1 MTKEKKRIFGLS
13 SLALKVIACLLMT
26 LDHIAL
32 LFIPG
37 EKDTYTLYYILRAIG
52 KISFPIFAFL
62 AVEGAYK
69 TSNIWKYLLRL
80 GVLAIVLDGFG
91 YTFGSIYSID
101 VINNP
106 LIGNAF
112 TDMFLGV
119 LTVYLLKKKNW
130 YSLLAVFPVAI
141 AVLSD
146 IDIFQTY
153 GSLFKSDWGTFS
165 IVLFIF
171 YFLAKEL
178 SALSIKKKNFDDPS
192 MDYEVYKVKTDK
204 MFEIVALITVEL
216 AFYLLWRINYS
227 LPIIPNEFVPIG
239 TYSVL
244 ASLILAFYNGEKGY
258 QSKVIQYS
266 FYAYYP
272 LHIIILGVISL
283 FFGLLSNWRG
293 LV

>member
-153 GSLFKSDWGTFS
+153 GSLFKTDWGTFS

>member
-1 MTKEKKRIFGLS
+1 MKETKSFGLS
-13 SLALKVIACLLMT
+13 SLALKIIACVLMT

-37 EKDTYTLYYILRAIG
+37 QKDTYTLYYILRAVG

-69 TSNIWKYLLRL
+69 TSNILKYLLRL
-80 GVLAIVLDGFG
+80 GVLAIVMDGFG
-91 YTFGSIYSID
+91 YTIGSIYQ
-101 VINNP
+101 INPIENP
-106 LIGNAF
+106 LLGNAF

-130 YSLLAVFPVAI
+130 YSLFAIIPVAI

-146 IDIFQTY
+146 ISISSTY
-153 GSLFKSDWGTFS
+153 GSLFKTDWGTFS
-165 IVLFIF
+165 IVLFLS

-178 SALSIKKKNFDDPS
+178 SSLWIRKKNLDDPT
-192 MDYEVYKVKTDK
+192 MDYDVYRLKTDK

-216 AFYLLWRINYS
+216 AFYLMWRINYT

-244 ASLILAFYNGEKGY
+244 ASLFLLFYNGKKGY
-258 QSKVIQYS
+258 QNKVIQYS

-272 LHIIILGVISL
+272 LHIVILGVISL
-283 FFGLLSNWRG
+283 FFGLLSNYRG
-293 LV
+293 

>member
-1 MTKEKKRIFGLS
+1 MKETKSFGLS
-13 SLALKVIACLLMT
+13 SLALKIIACVLMT

-37 EKDTYTLYYILRAIG
+37 QKDTYTLYYILRAIG

-69 TSNIWKYLLRL
+69 TSNILKYLLRL
-80 GVLAIVLDGFG
+80 GVLAIVMDGFG
-91 YTFGSIYSID
+91 YTIGSIYQ
-101 VINNP
+101 INPIENP
-106 LIGNAF
+106 LLGNAF

-130 YSLLAVFPVAI
+130 YSLFAIIPVAI

-146 IDIFQTY
+146 ISISSTY
-153 GSLFKSDWGTFS
+153 GSLFKTDWGTFS
-165 IVLFIF
+165 IVLFLF

-178 SALSIKKKNFDDPS
+178 SSLWIRKKNLDDPTI
-192 MDYEVYKVKTDK
+192 DYDVYRLKTDK

-216 AFYLLWRINYS
+216 AFYLMWRINYT

-244 ASLILAFYNGEKGY
+244 ASLFLLFYNGKKGY
-258 QSKVIQYS
+258 QNKGIQYS

-272 LHIIILGVISL
+272 LHIVILGVISL
-283 FFGLLSNWRG
+283 FFGLLSNYRG
-293 LV
+293 

>member
-1 MTKEKKRIFGLS
+1 MKEKHLFGLS
-13 SLALKVIACLLMT
+13 SLVLKIIACVLMT
-26 LDHIAL
+26 VDHVAL

-37 EKDTYTLYYILRAIG
+37 QKDTYTLYYILRAIG

-69 TSNIWKYLLRL
+69 TGNILKYLLRL
-80 GVLAIVLDGFG
+80 FVLAIVMDGFG
-91 YTFGSIYSID
+91 YTFGAIYH
-101 VINNP
+101 INPIENP
-106 LIGNAF
+106 LLGNAF
-112 TDMFLGV
+112 MDMFLGV
-119 LTVYLLKKKNW
+119 LSVYLLKKKNW
-130 YSLLAVFPVAI
+130 YSLLALIPVAV

-146 IDIFQTY
+146 ISISSTN
-153 GSLFKSDWGTFS
+153 GSLFKTDWGTFS

-178 SALSIKKKNFDDPS
+178 SSFYIKKKNMDDSS
-192 MDYEVYKVKTDK
+192 MYYEVYHLKTDK
-204 MFEIVALITVEL
+204 MFEIVALISVEL
-216 AFYLLWRINYS
+216 AFYLLWRINYT

-244 ASLILAFYNGEKGY
+244 ASLFLVFYNGKKGY

-272 LHIIILGVISL
+272 LHIVILGVISL
-283 FFGLLSNWRG
+283 FFGLLSNYRF
-293 LV
+293 

>member
-130 YSLLAVFPVAI
+130 YSLLAVFPIAI

-153 GSLFKSDWGTFS
+153 GSLFKTDWGTFS

>member
-1 MTKEKKRIFGLS
+1 MKRTKTFGLS
-13 SLALKVIACLLMT
+13 SLALKIIACLLMT

-69 TSNIWKYLLRL
+69 SKNIMKYLLRL
-80 GVLAIVLDGFG
+80 GVFALVMDGFG
-91 YTFGSIYSID
+91 YSFGSIYHINPID
-101 VINNP
+101 NP

-112 TDMFLGV
+112 SDLFLGV
-119 LTVYLLKKKNW
+119 LTIYLLRKKNW
-130 YSLLAVFPVAI
+130 YSLLAVIPISI

-146 IDIFQTY
+146 ISVSSTY
-153 GSLFKSDWGTFS
+153 GTLFKTDWGTFS
-165 IVLFIF
+165 IVLFLF

-178 SALSIKKKNFDDPS
+178 SSLFIKKKNIDDPT
-192 MDYEVYKVKTDK
+192 MDYDVYRLKTDK

-216 AFYLLWRINYS
+216 AFYLLWRINYT
-227 LPIIPNEFVPIG
+227 LAIIPNEFVPIG

-244 ASLILAFYNGEKGY
+244 ASLFLLFYNGKKGY
-258 QSKVIQYS
+258 ESKVIQYS

-272 LHIIILGVISL
+272 LHIIILGIFSL
-283 FFGLLSNWRG
+283 FFGLLTNWRG

>member
-1 MTKEKKRIFGLS
+1 MTNEKKRTFGLS

-130 YSLLAVFPVAI
+130 YSLLAVFPIAI

-153 GSLFKSDWGTFS
+153 GSLFKTDWGTFS

-272 LHIIILGVISL
+272 LHIIVLGVISL

>member
-153 GSLFKSDWGTFS
+153 GSLFKTDWGTFS

-244 ASLILAFYNGEKGY
+244 ASLTLAFYNGEKGY

>member
-1 MTKEKKRIFGLS
+1 MMTKKKQTFGLS
-13 SLALKVIACLLMT
+13 SLALKIIACLLMT

-69 TSNIWKYLLRL
+69 TNNILKYLLRL
-80 GVLAIVLDGFG
+80 GVFAIILDGFG
-91 YTFGSIYSID
+91 YTFGSIYHINVID
-101 VINNP
+101 NP

-130 YSLLAVFPVAI
+130 YSLFALFPIAI

-146 IDIFQTY
+146 IDFFQTY
-153 GSLFKSDWGTFS
+153 GSLFKTDWGTFS

-178 SALSIKKKNFDDPS
+178 SSLSIRKKNFDDPS
-192 MDYEVYKVKTDK
+192 MDYEIYKVKTDK

-216 AFYLLWRINYS
+216 VFYLLWRINYS

-244 ASLILAFYNGEKGY
+244 ASVIIAFYNGEKGY
-258 QSKVIQYS
+258 NSKIIQYS

-283 FFGLLSNWRG
+283 FCGLLVNWRG
-293 LV
+293 IV

>member
-1 MTKEKKRIFGLS
+1 MTNEKKRTFGLS

-91 YTFGSIYSID
+91 YTFGNIYKID

-130 YSLLAVFPVAI
+130 YSLLAVFPVTI

-153 GSLFKSDWGTFS
+153 GSLFKTDWGTFS
-165 IVLFIF
+165 IVLFLF

-178 SALSIKKKNFDDPS
+178 STLSIKKKNFDDPS

>member
-1 MTKEKKRIFGLS
+1 MTNEKKRTFGLS

-91 YTFGSIYSID
+91 YTFGSIYKID

-130 YSLLAVFPVAI
+130 YSLLAVFPVTI

-153 GSLFKSDWGTFS
+153 GSLFKTDWGTFS
-165 IVLFIF
+165 IVLFLF

-178 SALSIKKKNFDDPS
+178 STLSIKKKNFDDPS

>member
-1 MTKEKKRIFGLS
+1 MTNEKKRTFGLS

-130 YSLLAVFPVAI
+130 YSLLAAFPIAI

-153 GSLFKSDWGTFS
+153 GSLFKTDWGTFS

-227 LPIIPNEFVPIG
+227 LPFIPNEFVPIG

-272 LHIIILGVISL
+272 LHIIVLGVISL

>member
-1 MTKEKKRIFGLS
+1 MKETKSFGLS
-13 SLALKVIACLLMT
+13 SLALKIIACVLMT

-37 EKDTYTLYYILRAIG
+37 QKDTYTLYYILRAIG

-69 TSNIWKYLLRL
+69 TSNILKYLLRL
-80 GVLAIVLDGFG
+80 GVLAIVMDGFG
-91 YTFGSIYSID
+91 YTIGSIYQ
-101 VINNP
+101 INPIENP
-106 LIGNAF
+106 LLGNAF

-130 YSLLAVFPVAI
+130 YSLFAIIPVAI

-146 IDIFQTY
+146 ISIFSTY
-153 GSLFKSDWGTFS
+153 GSLFKTDWGTFS
-165 IVLFIF
+165 IVLFLS
-171 YFLAKEL
+171 YFLAKEFSSL
-178 SALSIKKKNFDDPS
+178 WIRKKNLDDPT
-192 MDYEVYKVKTDK
+192 MDYDVYRLKTDK

-216 AFYLLWRINYS
+216 AFYLMWRINYT

-244 ASLILAFYNGEKGY
+244 ASLFLLFYNGKKGY
-258 QSKVIQYS
+258 QNKVIQYS

-272 LHIIILGVISL
+272 LHIVILGVISL
-283 FFGLLSNWRG
+283 FFGLLSNYRG
-293 LV
+293 

>member
-1 MTKEKKRIFGLS
+1 MTNEKKRTFGLS

-130 YSLLAVFPVAI
+130 YSLLAVFPIAI

-153 GSLFKSDWGTFS
+153 GSLFKTDWGTFS